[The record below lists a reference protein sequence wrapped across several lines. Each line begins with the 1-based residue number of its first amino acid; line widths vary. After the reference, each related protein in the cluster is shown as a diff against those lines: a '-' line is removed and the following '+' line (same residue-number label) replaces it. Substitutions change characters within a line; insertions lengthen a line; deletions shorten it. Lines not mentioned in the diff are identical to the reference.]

1 MKKSTDQMSS
11 FDGTGFQLQL
21 LLLFFNYTKSMKI
34 KLRESSVFYEDEI
47 NLTSKISKDIK

>member
-47 NLTSKISKDIK
+47 NLTSKIRKDIK

>member
-11 FDGTGFQLQL
+11 FDGTCFQLQL
-21 LLLFFNYTKSMKI
+21 LLLFFNCTKSMKI